1 MFRVRIRELRE
12 SAGYRSQQ
20 AFADDFGV
28 AQTTV
33 ASWEGGKREPGY
45 ETTIRLADFFHVSI
59 DYLLG
64 REDTFES
71 SPYMKAL
78 RRYCSIAE
86 EAYGEDRYPAIVKF
100 YDEHPEHVS
109 PRLNGL
115 SMKLPERQALRDI
128 LGLDV
133 SIAIALGC
141 SLCEKAEDY
150 ADFYESSEDT
160 LTKIGQNVIV
170 GQFTKEDRDLLH
182 AYHSASPEVRGILDS
197 IARQCTHPRAAA
209 ARGDIDLTK
218 EDPSA
223 FILPD
228 SEEPPHIP

>member
-1 MFRVRIRELRE
+1 MFAIRMKELRE
-12 SAGYRSQQ
+12 AAGYRSQQ

-28 AQTTV
+28 GQSTV
-33 ASWEGGKREPGY
+33 GNWEAGKRIPDL
-45 ETTIRLADFFHVSI
+45 TTLIRLADFFKISVDELVGHGTAFANS
-59 DYLLG
+59 
-64 REDTFES
+64 T
-71 SPYMKAL
+71 YMKAL

-100 YDEHPEHVS
+100 YDEHPEYVS

-115 SMKLPERQALRDI
+115 SMKPPERQALRDI

-170 GQFTKEDRDLLH
+170 GHFTKEDRDLLH
-182 AYHSASPEVRGILDS
+182 AYHSSSPEVRGILDG
-197 IARQCTHPRAAA
+197 IARQCIQPKAAA
-209 ARGDIDLTK
+209 ARGNINLTK
-218 EDPSA
+218 EDPST
-223 FILPD
+223 FTFLD
-228 SEEPPHIP
+228 SENPSLVP